1 MPRECEETD
10 MGAPGQ
16 DEAVAQRLW
25 DVSVKMVKLDDSE
38 IHPLLKQRVA

>member
-1 MPRECEETD
+1 MPRDCKEKD
-10 MGAPGQ
+10 MGAPAQ
-16 DEAVAQRLW
+16 NKAVAQRLW